1 MRTIPRGATTDR
13 HTATG
18 PLLQIEDLQIHY
30 QTARGLARVVDGV
43 NLTIERNEI
52 FGLAGESGCGKTTLV
67 EAILQIVR
75 FPNRIAH
82 GRVLFSPDADSEPV
96 DLMALSPT
104 RMRRFR
110 WEHISYIPQGSMNSL
125 NPVMRVGDQIVDGMT
140 AHGVSE
146 DDARKK
152 VPDLLERVGLEE
164 RVARFYPHELSGGM
178 KQRTI
183 IATAISM
190 DPELII
196 ADEPTTALDVNVQ
209 RVILETLVSLRRDL
223 GVAILIVSH
232 DLPVHA
238 QLVDRIGIM
247 YAGKVFEVGEVRPVL
262 KNPLQPYTQGLMR
275 SIPAIGGERKRL
287 GGIGGVAPS
296 PLEWPSGCRFHP
308 RCPQAMEVCA
318 SVVPTLAAIRPG
330 PRDVAEQERELTV
343 EPRRFAACHLYP
355 ESTPH
360 EARDVP
366 RRPLRPLAD
375 APATVPTPAPSD
387 RREL

>member
-1 MRTIPRGATTDR
+1 MTETMPRRADRATAAR
-13 HTATG
+13 

-30 QTARGLARVVDGV
+30 NTARGVARVVDGT
-43 NLTIERNEI
+43 NLTVERNEI

-75 FPNRIAH
+75 FPNRVAS
-82 GRVLFSPDADSEPV
+82 GRVLFSPDAAVEPV
-96 DLMALSPT
+96 DLMALSAAE
-104 RMRRFR
+104 MRRFR
-110 WEHISYIPQGSMNSL
+110 WEHISYVPQGSMNSL

-140 AHGVSE
+140 AHGVPE
-146 DDARKK
+146 DTAREK
-152 VPDLLERVGLEE
+152 VPDLLARVGLEG

-178 KQRTI
+178 KQRAI

-223 GVAILIVSH
+223 GVAIMIVSH

-247 YAGKVFEVGEVRPVL
+247 YAGQVFEIGEVRPVL
-262 KNPLQPYTQGLMR
+262 KEPLQPYTQRLMS

-287 GGIGGVAPS
+287 AGIAGVAPS

-308 RCPQAMEVCA
+308 RCPQAMELCA
-318 SVVPTLAAIRPG
+318 HVVPTLAAIQPG
-330 PRDVAEQERELTV
+330 PRVVADREIAIET
-343 EPRRFAACHLYP
+343 RRFAACHLYP
-355 ESTPH
+355 ESTPA
-360 EARDVP
+360 EARDSS
-366 RRPLRPLAD
+366 RLPLRHEEDALA
-375 APATVPTPAPSD
+375 PVTTSSD
-387 RREL
+387 RSEL